1 MICNIYKNHD
11 FFFFGLEKKNLAMVE
26 KMDGATERQSA
37 SLIGLT
43 NTYTHTLHMV
53 LY

>member
-1 MICNIYKNHD
+1 
-11 FFFFGLEKKNLAMVE
+11 MVE